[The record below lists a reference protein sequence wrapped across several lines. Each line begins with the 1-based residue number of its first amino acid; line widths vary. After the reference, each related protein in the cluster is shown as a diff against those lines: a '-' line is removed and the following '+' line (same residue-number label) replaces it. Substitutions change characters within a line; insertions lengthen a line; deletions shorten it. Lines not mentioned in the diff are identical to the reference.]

1 MYSWLV
7 SVLEDNVSCLYR
19 MLFIGQILNL
29 TKLFILGQREYVIKI
44 LGLTEVGVDGL
55 VYL

>member
-1 MYSWLV
+1 
-7 SVLEDNVSCLYR
+7 

-44 LGLTEVGVDGL
+44 LGLTEAGVDGL